1 MQELLILTYI
11 VTLILL
17 FVAIYNAIKVK
28 DTKRNLIEEQ
38 SKLTEECSKLNKCLT
53 DKIVQINLILYLDKS
68 DTEKIKQI
76 EKVIH
81 SSDQLP

>member
-1 MQELLILTYI
+1 MQELLILMYI
-11 VTLILL
+11 IVLILL
-17 FVAIYNAIKVK
+17 FIAVYNAIKVEEA
-28 DTKRNLIEEQ
+28 KRNLIEEQ

-53 DKIVQINLILYLDKS
+53 HKIVRINLILYLDKS

>member
-17 FVAIYNAIKVK
+17 FVAIYNAIKVE

-38 SKLTEECSKLNKCLT
+38 SKLTEECSKLNKRLT
-53 DKIVQINLILYLDKS
+53 DKIVQINLILYSNKNNK
-68 DTEKIKQI
+68 EKIEEI